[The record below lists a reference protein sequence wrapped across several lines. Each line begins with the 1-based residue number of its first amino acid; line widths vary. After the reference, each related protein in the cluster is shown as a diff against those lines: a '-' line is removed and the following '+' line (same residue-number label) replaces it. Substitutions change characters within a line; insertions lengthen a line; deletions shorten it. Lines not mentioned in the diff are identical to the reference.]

1 MNLIT
6 KTTAMVA
13 LAVIAFGCQN
23 NEAPQDAK
31 ASQDLGEINA
41 ADRGTPPKPETS
53 ISRMGLSDTSK
64 KFIVTGELKFRVKD
78 VVNATY
84 AIEDHTT
91 KAGGYI
97 ADTRLRSEV
106 SQTTQTPVS
115 ADSLLESTHYTVTNT
130 MTVRVPKQ
138 QLDPFLKG
146 VGQVV
151 DFFDYR
157 IIHADN
163 VGLKLLS
170 NALEQK
176 RMKEFVDRGSRN
188 ASANSTPDVYNYEES
203 RLDKLTQSD
212 KALIENMQLS
222 EDIQYSTVQLDFYQ
236 NSAVIN
242 TIIANPQSVKA
253 YEPGFGS
260 QLLHSLQYGWGMIQA
275 LLLFLARFWAVF
287 LLIAVAFMA
296 YKWFSKQFAIK

>member
-13 LAVIAFGCQN
+13 LAVIALGCQN
-23 NEAPQDAK
+23 NEAPQEAK
-31 ASQDLGEINA
+31 AAHDLGEIIA
-41 ADRGTPPKPETS
+41 ADNGTPPKPETS

-97 ADTRLRSEV
+97 TDTRLRSEV

-115 ADSLLESTHYTVTNT
+115 SDSLLESTHYTVTNT

-138 QLDPFLKG
+138 QLDPFLRG
-146 VGQVV
+146 IGQVV

-163 VGLKLLS
+163 VGLKLLA
-170 NALEQK
+170 NNLEQK
-176 RMKEFVDRGSRN
+176 RMKDF
-188 ASANSTPDVYNYEES
+188 ANRPKKNIDVSPQPIDCIYEES
-203 RLDKLTQSD
+203 RLDKLTKSD
-212 KALIENMQLS
+212 EALIENMQLS

-236 NSAVIN
+236 NNTVIN

-260 QLLHSLQYGWGMIQA
+260 QLLHSLQYGWGMVQT
-275 LLLFLARFWAVF
+275 LLLFLVRFWAVF
-287 LLIAVAFMA
+287 LLIAAAFMA
-296 YKWFSKQFAIK
+296 YKRFSKQFAIK

>member
-6 KTTAMVA
+6 KTAAMAA

-23 NEAPQDAK
+23 NQAPQEAK
-31 ASQDLGEINA
+31 AAQDLGEIIA
-41 ADRGTPPKPETS
+41 ADSGTPPKPETS
-53 ISRMGLSDTSK
+53 ISRMGLSDTSR

-97 ADTRLRSEV
+97 TDTRLRSEV

-138 QLDPFLKG
+138 QLDPFLRG
-146 VGQVV
+146 IGQVV

-163 VGLKLLS
+163 VGLKLLA
-170 NALEQK
+170 NNLEQK
-176 RMKEFVDRGSRN
+176 RLNKF
-188 ASANSTPDVYNYEES
+188 ANRPKKDVTTADGPNGCYEEES
-203 RLDKLTQSD
+203 KLSKLMQSD
-212 KALIENMQLS
+212 EALIENMQLN

-236 NSAVIN
+236 NSTVIN

-253 YEPGFGS
+253 YEPGFGT
-260 QLLHSLQYGWGMIQA
+260 QLAHSLQYGWSMIQA

-287 LLIAVAFMA
+287 LLIAAAFVV
-296 YKWFSKQFAIK
+296 YKRFSKQLAVK